1 MEAVEAMIA
10 AGHSVAEPLGDY
22 FAFWIVDGKGLSDGD
37 LLALASR
44 LGLID
49 TTTDELALG
58 RRHGSR
64 V

>member
-1 MEAVEAMIA
+1 MSERGRVMEAVEAMIA
-10 AGHSVAEPLGDY
+10 AGHSVEPLGDY

-49 TTTDELALG
+49 TTTDELA
-58 RRHGSR
+58 
-64 V
+64 

>member
-1 MEAVEAMIA
+1 MSQRGRVMEAVKVLIA
-10 AGHSVAEPLGDY
+10 AGHSVEPLGDY

-49 TTTDELALG
+49 TTTDELA
-58 RRHGSR
+58 
-64 V
+64 